1 MNLMQKALSWLGGKI
16 NNAVY
21 AQMVNGGQPTWSGQQ
36 KLQQVNDGYRSN
48 DIVYSC
54 INLVS
59 DKAKIAPWCE
69 YTVKDEQVY
78 RKYKSLMERPDLIED
93 WGAMVN
99 MQSKALEMVS
109 VPSKITELLKYAND
123 KQTFSDFVKAAIT
136 YKLITGDSYA
146 YTPIIEAGA
155 NKGMPNSFNA
165 LPSQYMSIIANCS
178 EVFKTVVGYQLQI
191 NTVTT
196 FAPNEIVHTK
206 SFNPNWDG
214 VGSELYGM
222 SPLEAG
228 ARVLTRSNEGKNYAV
243 ATMQNGGPVGVMYVK
258 KDQGFQGQ
266 DLSAQVD
273 LIKERLRQYR
283 GSRNANKIPVSGI
296 EIGYQQIGLD
306 PVQMAILE
314 AELFD
319 MRAIC
324 NLYGVPSQLL
334 NDTAAKTY
342 NSLIEA
348 EKALTVRGAIPNL
361 TSLRDD
367 INLKLY
373 KEWAVGKKRVVD
385 FDLSVYP
392 ELQKN
397 KKELMDWISK
407 APISIERTL
416 ELLGEPVPDW
426 MDEETRRTILMPS
439 NMQALTEMPIDLPND
454 QNPYANAND

>member
-1 MNLMQKALSWLGGKI
+1 MNLTQKLLSWLGAKI

-21 AQMVNGGQPTWSGQQ
+21 SQMIGGGQVTWSGQQ
-36 KLQQVNDGYRSN
+36 KKQQVDDGYRSN

-54 INLVS
+54 VNLVS
-59 DKAKIAPWCE
+59 EKAKIAVWSE
-69 YTVKDEQVY
+69 YEVKDEAMY
-78 RKYKSLMERPDLIED
+78 RKYKAMMKRPDLIED
-93 WGAMVN
+93 WDNMAA
-99 MQSKALEMVS
+99 MQSKALEQVNT
-109 VPSKITELLKYAND
+109 PSKISELLKYAND
-123 KQTFSDFVKAAIT
+123 KETFSDWVKAMVS
-136 YKLITGDSYA
+136 YKLITGDA
-146 YTPIIEAGA
+146 FGYTPIIEAGA
-155 NKGMPNSFNA
+155 NKGMPNGFHA
-165 LPSQYMSIIANCS
+165 LPSQYMSIITDCTK
-178 EVFKTVVGYQLQI
+178 VIKPIVGYQLQI

-196 FAPNEIVHTK
+196 FLPNEIIHVK
-206 SFNPNWDG
+206 DFNPNWDG
-214 VGSELYGM
+214 IGSELYGM

-258 KDQGFQGQ
+258 KDQGFAGQ

-273 LIKERLRQYR
+273 LIKARLKDYR
-283 GSRNANKIPVSGI
+283 GSRNANKIPVSGL
-296 EIGYQQIGLD
+296 EIGYQPIGLS
-306 PVQMAILE
+306 PVDMAILE

-342 NSLIEA
+342 NSMPEA
-348 EKALTVRGAIPNL
+348 EKALTVRGAIPAL

-367 INLKLY
+367 IDLKLS
-373 KEWAVGKKRVVD
+373 KEWMTGKKRVVD
-385 FDLSVYP
+385 FDISCYP

-439 NMQALTEMPIDLPND
+439 NMTALGEMPIDLPAG
-454 QNPYANAND
+454 QNPYAND